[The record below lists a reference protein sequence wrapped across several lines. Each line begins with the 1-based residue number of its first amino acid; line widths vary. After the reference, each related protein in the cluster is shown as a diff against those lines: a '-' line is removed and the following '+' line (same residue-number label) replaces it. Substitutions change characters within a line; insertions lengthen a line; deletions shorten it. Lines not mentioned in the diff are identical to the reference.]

1 MIRVVKIGDKEVQME
16 AMGSCDRAFW
26 NIFHEDPIKLQA
38 GKNPEVSD
46 LIDFVMKLGFIM
58 AKFAELKSSKAM
70 RQLNEDDYLDWLD
83 QFERADYLEALGDIR
98 LVYEGQKTT
107 SVDSKK
113 KEDQPS
119 DS

>member
-1 MIRVVKIGDKEVQME
+1 ME

-26 NIFHEDPIKLQA
+26 NVFHEDPIKLQA
-38 GKNPEVSD
+38 GRDPEVSE

-58 AKFAELKSSKAM
+58 AKFAELRSSKAM

-83 QFERADYLEALGDIR
+83 QFERADYLEALGAIR
-98 LVYEGQKTT
+98 EVYEGQKTT
-107 SVDSKK
+107 SVDAKK
-113 KEDQPS
+113 KDAEPS

>member
-1 MIRVVKIGDKEVQME
+1 ME

-26 NIFHEDPIKLQA
+26 NVFHEDPIKLQA
-38 GKNPEVSD
+38 GRDPEVSE

-58 AKFAELKSSKAM
+58 AKFAELRSSKAM

-83 QFERADYLEALGDIR
+83 QFERADYLEALGAIR
-98 LVYEGQKTT
+98 EVYEGQKTT
-107 SVDSKK
+107 SVDAKK
-113 KEDQPS
+113 KDAEPN

>member
-1 MIRVVKIGDKEVQME
+1 ME

-26 NIFHEDPIKLQA
+26 NVFHEDPIKLQA
-38 GKNPEVSD
+38 GRDPEVSE

-58 AKFAELKSSKAM
+58 AKFAELRSSKAM

-83 QFERADYLEALGDIR
+83 QFERADYLETLGAIR
-98 LVYEGQKTT
+98 EVYEGQKTI
-107 SVDSKK
+107 SVDAKK
-113 KEDQPS
+113 KDAEPN

>member
-1 MIRVVKIGDKEVQME
+1 ME

-26 NIFHEDPIKLQA
+26 NVFHEDPIKLQA
-38 GKNPEVSD
+38 GGDPEVSE

-58 AKFAELKSSKAM
+58 AKFAELRSSKAM

-83 QFERADYLEALGDIR
+83 QFERSDYLEALGAIR
-98 LVYEGQKTT
+98 EVYEGQKTT
-107 SVDSKK
+107 SVDAKK
-113 KEDQPS
+113 KDAEPS